1 MKKIIW
7 ALTLFTLISSCSNS
21 NKPKK
26 PKDLIPKDKMVNIL
40 LDVSLINSAKGLNK
54 SIMENNGLVPDMYIY
69 TKHQIDSLQ
78 FKSSNRY
85 YAYNLEEYD
94 DIIKKVNDSLKTL
107 RNKYNSLV
115 EKEKAEERKKDSIE
129 KAKRPRKTLLE
140 APSWDNTSLNKNPNA
155 PLKKE

>member
-1 MKKIIW
+1 MSGTSPLFSII
-7 ALTLFTLISSCSNS
+7 
-21 NKPKK
+21 
-26 PKDLIPKDKMVNIL
+26 DLLRPL
-40 LDVSLINSAKGLNK
+40 AKGLNK

-140 APSWDNTSLNKNPNA
+140 APSWDNT
-155 PLKKE
+155 